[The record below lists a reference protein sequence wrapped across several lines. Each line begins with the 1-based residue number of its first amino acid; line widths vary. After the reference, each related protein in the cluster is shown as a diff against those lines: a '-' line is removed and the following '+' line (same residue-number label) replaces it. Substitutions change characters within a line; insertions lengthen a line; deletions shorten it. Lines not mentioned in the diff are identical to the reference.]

1 MEIADPEQR
10 KALTTSLVGLLGNIL
25 TQQAGTASLS
35 TDGSSGEEDSTT
47 EDGGGGEWGK
57 GLSVEKGRSA
67 LFIGLKKIP
76 VDV

>member
-35 TDGSSGEEDSTT
+35 TDGSSAGEEDSTT

-57 GLSVEKGRSA
+57 GRVSVSKKADPLSS
-67 LFIGLKKIP
+67 
-76 VDV
+76 